1 MTTSILAIIAALLPL
16 LLDYLESERKEKPYD
31 DAQEIRRDAAV
42 GDINALVV
50 LDSSKPVF
58 LLKGEPAP
66 AAGYWLSP
74 GAMADLVVLAESA
87 GN

>member
-1 MTTSILAIIAALLPL
+1 MMMRKKSGGTLLWATSML
-16 LLDYLESERKEKPYD
+16 LLFALIACAKEPQVY
-31 DAQEIRRDAAV
+31 
-42 GDINALVV
+42 V